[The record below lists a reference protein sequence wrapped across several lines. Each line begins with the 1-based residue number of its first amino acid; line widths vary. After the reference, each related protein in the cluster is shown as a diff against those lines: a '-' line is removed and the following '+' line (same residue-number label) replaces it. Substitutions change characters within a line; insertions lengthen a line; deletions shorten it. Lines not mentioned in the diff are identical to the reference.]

1 MSEGEQAVFF
11 ENTSSWGGTI
21 KCYVW
26 NGGTTYAGGW
36 PGGKM
41 TYLGNNVWK
50 WTYTGT
56 AKIPATAGV
65 IFSSGSQTDDFTW
78 VNGGYYNA
86 SGYVKTIE
94 GAGEIEDPDPVGPTD
109 PQGPFTVYFDNS
121 ASNWSSVYVY
131 MWDGEGEFVGKWPG
145 TQMTETATVDG
156 KTMLSYTYTPS
167 RAISGGKIIFNNG
180 SGSQTKDL
188 EIVAGG
194 IYTASGLQG
203 STGVNDVTAAADI
216 TVGVSGGKLIIR
228 ADRHA
233 NVTVTRA
240 DGVSFTLAVRPG
252 INSFELAR
260 GFYIVNRTKV
270 IL

>member
-1 MSEGEQAVFF
+1 M
-11 ENTSSWGGTI
+11 
-21 KCYVW
+21 
-26 NGGTTYAGGW
+26 
-36 PGGKM
+36 
-41 TYLGNNVWK
+41 
-50 WTYTGT
+50 
-56 AKIPATAGV
+56 
-65 IFSSGSQTDDFTW
+65 
-78 VNGGYYNA
+78 
-86 SGYVKTIE
+86 
-94 GAGEIEDPDPVGPTD
+94 
-109 PQGPFTVYFDNS
+109 
-121 ASNWSSVYVY
+121 Y